1 MSCRCNGGIGA
12 MQVLTRKAPED
23 RLAHVYRRAGEY
35 FVCASSRTGDGFW
48 LEDGPAVVLPVGDA
62 AALDDAI
69 RAALARSR
77 AGIRAPKDWTT
88 WRSSVLEAAGYKR
101 FSTFAKGTALVSIEQ
116 SANGL
121 RAIPHRNGGIK
132 EGYVGLVEQC
142 VALGPEA
149 RSLSKLTETAFERC
163 C

>member
-1 MSCRCNGGIGA
+1 MFTSQPRN
-12 MQVLTRKAPED
+12 APRD
-23 RLAHVYRRAGEY
+23 RIAHVYRRADKY
-35 FVCASSRTGDGFW
+35 FVCASSKTRDGFW
-48 LEDGPAVVLPVGDA
+48 LEDGPAVVLPVGNA

-77 AGIRAPKDWTT
+77 SCIPAPKDWTA
-88 WRSSVLEAAGYKR
+88 WRSSVLEVARYKR
-101 FSTFAKGTALVSIEQ
+101 FSAFAKGTALVSIEQ
-116 SANGL
+116 GSNGL
-121 RAIPHRNGGIK
+121 RAIPHRNGGSK

-142 VALGPEA
+142 VALGLDA